1 MSPSSESRDILP
13 SARLL
18 EANLGVLAARLPEL
32 AALLRQ
38 AGAGALTEAAGVAG
52 AAEAGDAG
60 EARLQGFASSTGL
73 ASARLGEGPGARLVH
88 SAHAPQEEALRL
100 ARALP
105 PAADTALVL
114 GFGLGYLPE
123 ALLAGRLA
131 QRVIVCEASASLLA
145 QALALRDLS
154 AVLADEALGFMVG
167 GPPEALVGLLD
178 EVGAR
183 RLAVLSNQ
191 ALERAFPAWYAPL
204 RAAADRY
211 ASKEGINENTLR
223 RFGRL
228 WVRNLAHNLP
238 LVGRLPGTARLEG
251 RFEGLPILVLAAG
264 PSLDLVLPLLPAL
277 RERLVLVC
285 VDTALRTVLRAGIEP
300 DFLIVVDPQYWNW
313 RHLEG
318 LASPSSILVSE
329 SAAWPAVFRFSARA
343 TFLCGSLFPLGLA
356 IEARAG
362 AKGRLGAGGSV
373 ATTAWDFA
381 RVLGAGTVYMAGL
394 DLGYPGGQTHARA
407 SLFEQRSLSAGHRLA
422 PAETAKAAALFSGG
436 ATWAQ
441 DAAGRALRSDQRMA
455 LYAWW
460 FESRL
465 GRSSSPPTL
474 RLGDAGL
481 AIPGLGTVRPE
492 DLLALPLAREGIDA
506 RLAELASF
514 MEDPEAALGAAQGLE
529 DLGLELRA
537 CRDLALGAAREA
549 AAARA
554 ELAGG
559 LQPASRLARL
569 DEADAR
575 LMGSAASD
583 IIGFLLPPL
592 GEILGR
598 RAKDL
603 GEGLL
608 ASESLYRGIADS
620 AAYHLKALGKE

>member
-1 MSPSSESRDILP
+1 MSPPSDGRDILP
-13 SARLL
+13 SATLF
-18 EANLGVLAARLPEL
+18 EANLEALAGRLPEL
-32 AALLRQ
+32 AALLRL
-38 AGAGALTEAAGVAG
+38 AASGGAV
-52 AAEAGDAG
+52 DAG
-60 EARLQGFASSTGL
+60 EVRLQAFASPAGQP
-73 ASARLGEGPGARLVH
+73 SARLGEGPGARLIH
-88 SAHAPQEEALRL
+88 SAHAPQAEASRL

-105 PAADTALVL
+105 PAADTAIVL
-114 GFGLGYLPE
+114 GFGLGYLAE
-123 ALLAGRLA
+123 ALLAGRLV

-145 QALALRDLS
+145 QALALRDLRS
-154 AVLADEALGFMVG
+154 SLADEGLGFMVG

-178 EVGAR
+178 EVGAS
-183 RLAVLSNQ
+183 RLALLSNQ
-191 ALERAFPAWYAPL
+191 ALERAFPEWYLPL

-238 LVGRLPGTARLEG
+238 LVGSLPGTARLEG
-251 RFEGLPILVLAAG
+251 SFEGLPVLVLAAG
-264 PSLDLVLPLLPAL
+264 PSLDDILPLLPAL
-277 RERLVLVC
+277 RERLLLVC
-285 VDTALRTVLRAGIEP
+285 VDTALRSVLRQGIEP

-318 LASPSSILVSE
+318 LSCPSSILISE
-329 SAAWPAVFRFSARA
+329 SAAWPAVFRFPSRA
-343 TFLCGSLFPLGLA
+343 AFLCGSLFPLGLA

-381 RVLGAGTVYMAGL
+381 RVLGARAIYMAGL
-394 DLGYPGGQTHARA
+394 DLGFPGGRTHAQA
-407 SLFEQRSLSAGHRLA
+407 SLFEQRSLSAGHRLG

-436 ATWAQ
+436 ASWAV
-441 DAAGRALRSDQRMA
+441 DAAGRPLRSDQRMA

-465 GRSSSPPTL
+465 GRPSSPPTL

-481 AIPGLGTVRPE
+481 AIPGLGTARPE
-492 DLLALPLAREGIDA
+492 DLLSMAPAREELDLRLARIAAIEEDA
-506 RLAELASF
+506 A
-514 MEDPEAALGAAQGLE
+514 AALGAAQGLE
-529 DLGLELRA
+529 ELRLELEA
-537 CRDLALGAAREA
+537 CRDLALGAVREA

-554 ELAGG
+554 ELASG
-559 LQPASRLARL
+559 LHPGPRLARL
-569 DEADAR
+569 DEVDAR
-575 LMGSAASD
+575 LLGSAASD

-592 GEILGR
+592 ADILGG

-603 GEGLL
+603 REGLL

>member
-1 MSPSSESRDILP
+1 MSPPPGCPDILP
-13 SARLL
+13 SAELF
-18 EANLGVLAARLPEL
+18 ETNLGVLAARLPEL
-32 AALLRQ
+32 AALLR
-38 AGAGALTEAAGVAG
+38 LAAPGG
-52 AAEAGDAG
+52 SSSPGDAG
-60 EARLQGFASSTGL
+60 EARLQAFVSPGGRP
-73 ASARLGEGPGARLVH
+73 SARLGEGPGARLVH
-88 SAHAPQEEALRL
+88 SAHDPLSEAFRL
-100 ARALP
+100 AQALP
-105 PAADTALVL
+105 PAADTAIVL

-145 QALALRDLS
+145 QALALRELG
-154 AVLADEALGFMVG
+154 AVLADEGLGFMVG

-178 EVGAR
+178 EVGASR
-183 RLAVLSNQ
+183 IALLSNQ
-191 ALERAFPAWYAPL
+191 ALERAFPDWYHPL

-238 LVGRLPGTARLEG
+238 LVGLLPGTARLEG

-264 PSLDLVLPLLPAL
+264 PSLDEILPLLPAL
-277 RERLVLVC
+277 RERLLLVC
-285 VDTALRTVLRAGIEP
+285 VDTALRSVLRQGIEP

-318 LASPSSILVSE
+318 LSSPSSMLISE
-329 SAAWPAVFRFSARA
+329 SAAWPAVFRFPSRA
-343 TFLCGSLFPLGLA
+343 AFLCGSLFPLGLA

-381 RVLGAGTVYMAGL
+381 RVLGASTIYMAGL
-394 DLGYPGGQTHARA
+394 DLGFPGGRTHAEA

-422 PAETAKAAALFSGG
+422 PAETAKAGALFSGG
-436 ATWAQ
+436 ATWAT
-441 DAAGRALRSDQRMA
+441 DAAGRPLRSDQRMA

-465 GRSSSPPTL
+465 CRSSSPPTL

-481 AIPGLGTVRPE
+481 AIPGLGAIKPE
-492 DLLALPLAREGIDA
+492 DLLSLAPARDGLDA
-506 RLAELASF
+506 RLAAIAAIK
-514 MEDPEAALGAAQGLE
+514 EDAQAALGAAQGLE
-529 DLGLELRA
+529 ELRLELGA
-537 CRDLALGAAREA
+537 CQDLALGAAREA

-554 ELAGG
+554 ELASGFRPG
-559 LQPASRLARL
+559 PRLARL
-569 DEADAR
+569 DEVDAR
-575 LMGSAASD
+575 LLGSGVSD

-592 GEILGR
+592 GEILGS

-620 AAYHLKALGKE
+620 ATYHLQALG